1 MILKT
6 AHFRGKALAFIAC
19 LALTFTA
26 CNFTE
31 DIYINSDGTGSVSLS
46 FDASEMMAMAGALND
61 TVEQTKAMDSV
72 MYFSD
77 ILDEKKDSI
86 AQLSAEEQERL
97 EKLRP
102 YRMHIKADP
111 ETEEMTLSFG
121 RDFDDISVLG
131 DTFETF
137 QDASALEN
145 TPGTGGSPPTPEIR
159 GTSEMDFSFKKGV
172 FTRQTTITDP
182 ERHKMKADS
191 LAESASFLSGSTYT
205 LKIHFPSRVKSTTAS
220 EATLSI
226 DGKTLIRQVDLVDYL
241 KDPKILDLEVVLE
254 D

>member
-1 MILKT
+1 M
-6 AHFRGKALAFIAC
+6 AFIAAF
-19 LALTFTA
+19 ALTLTA

-31 DIYINSDGTGSVSLS
+31 DIYVNADGSGSVSLS
-46 FDASEMMAMAGALND
+46 FDASEMMAMAGALD
-61 TVEQTKAMDSV
+61 DSVETTKAMDSV

-77 ILDEKKDSI
+77 LLDEKKDSI

-111 ETEEMTLSFG
+111 ESEELLLSFG
-121 RDFDDISVLG
+121 RDFDDVSVVG
-131 DTFETF
+131 DTFEAF
-137 QDASALEN
+137 QDASALDD
-145 TPGTGGSPPTPEIR
+145 TPGAGAAPPAPEM
-159 GTSEMDFSFKKGV
+159 GKTSELALSFNKGV
-172 FTRQTTITDP
+172 FQRQTTITDP
-182 ERHKMKADS
+182 ELHKVKADS
-191 LAESASFLSGSTYT
+191 LAHAASFLSGSMYT
-205 LKIHFPSRVKSTTAS
+205 LKIHFPSRVKSTTATD
-220 EATLSI
+220 ATLSI